1 MSNRFVAYSD
11 NPAHYRA
18 ALIQSI
24 EDTAQVGREQLSELQ
39 EINGTLDGVLTEMAA
54 IRRTQAEGLA
64 LQQAMLAREV
74 FQDRME
80 EFVFQFDKLI
90 GQCERPDSD
99 FPPATQFY
107 LLDGMFKQIDAA
119 GITTAVVKG
128 RDNKA
133 AFDACVA
140 RGKTLFKQLVKHPD
154 VQQAIAWAEG
164 EQKKR
169 LTLDQ
174 KRAWAEQQRR
184 DDIKEI
190 ERQIERLQASRK
202 SLGLIDWHENRFK
215 DLPPVLRY
223 LMLVPPPGVFVF
235 IFYKLTVK
243 ADEAAMNAATDGKIE
258 RLQERLTELQ
268 AGR

>member
-1 MSNRFVAYSD
+1 MSNQFLAYSE

-18 ALIQSI
+18 ALIRSI
-24 EDTAQVGREQLSELQ
+24 EETALVGREQLSELQ
-39 EINGTLDGVLTEMAA
+39 AVNSTLDGVLTEMAA

-90 GQCERPDSD
+90 GQCERSGSD
-99 FPPATQFY
+99 FPPAMQFY

-119 GITTAVVKG
+119 GISTAVIKG

-154 VQQAIAWAEG
+154 VRQAIAWAES

-169 LTLDQ
+169 LALDQ
-174 KRAWAEQQRR
+174 KRAGDVQQRR
-184 DDIKEI
+184 DEIKDIS
-190 ERQIERLQASRK
+190 RQIERLEESRV
-202 SLGLIDWHENRFK
+202 RFTYMEWLNYK
-215 DLPPVLRY
+215 FESLPPPARVVIGVLWVALLY
-223 LMLVPPPGVFVF
+223 PFFKFTGS
-235 IFYKLTVK
+235 
-243 ADEAAMNAATDGKIE
+243 ADERAANAATDEKIE
-258 RLQERLTELQ
+258 RLQQRLTDLQ
-268 AGR
+268 ADE

>member
-1 MSNRFVAYSD
+1 MSNDFLAYSE

-18 ALIQSI
+18 ALIRSI
-24 EDTAQVGREQLSELQ
+24 EETGRVGREQLSELQ

-90 GQCERPDSD
+90 GQCEQPGSD

-133 AFDACVA
+133 AFDTCVA

-164 EQKKR
+164 ERKKR
-169 LTLDQ
+169 LAVDQ
-174 KRAWAEQQRR
+174 KRAGAEQRRR
-184 DDIKEI
+184 DDIKDI
-190 ERQIERLQASRK
+190 KRQIEKLEESRVRFTYM
-202 SLGLIDWHENRFK
+202 DWLNYKFES
-215 DLPPVLRY
+215 LPPPVRVIVGVLWVALLY
-223 LMLVPPPGVFVF
+223 PFFKF
-235 IFYKLTVK
+235 IGP
-243 ADEAAMNAATDGKIE
+243 ADERAANTATDAKIE

-268 AGR
+268 AGE

>member
-1 MSNRFVAYSD
+1 MSNRFLAYSD

-18 ALIQSI
+18 ALIESI
-24 EDTAQVGREQLSELQ
+24 ENTAQVGREQLSELR
-39 EINGTLDGVLTEMAA
+39 EINGTLDGVLSEMAA

-90 GQCERPDSD
+90 GQCERTDSD
-99 FPPATQFY
+99 FPPTTQFY
-107 LLDGMFKQIDAA
+107 LLDGMLKQIDAA

-140 RGKTLFKQLVKHPD
+140 RGKTLFKQLVKHPE

-169 LTLDQ
+169 LAGDQ
-174 KRAWAEQQRR
+174 KRASAEQQRR
-184 DDIKEI
+184 DDIKELQ
-190 ERQIERLQASRK
+190 RQIERLKDSRV
-202 SLGLIDWHENRFK
+202 RFTYMEWLNYK
-215 DLPPVLRY
+215 FESLPPPVRVVVGVLWVALLY
-223 LMLVPPPGVFVF
+223 PLFMFVGP
-235 IFYKLTVK
+235 
-243 ADEAAMNAATDGKIE
+243 ADERAANTATDEEIE
-258 RLQERLTELQ
+258 RLQRRLTELQ
-268 AGR
+268 TGG